1 MSEYKCRTS
10 LDRVQ
15 AGLTLIEVLVSVVIL
30 LVGLLGLAALMAS
43 SQKAESESYQRAQA
57 LLLLRDMVERINA
70 NRGVAECYAI
80 TTDVTAG
87 TPYLGVG
94 ADLSTIACGVGS
106 TTANERAVEDITE
119 WSGLL
124 DGATETAGGN
134 VGAMVGARGCVTLD
148 NAATRTYTVSVAWQG
163 MTPTKAPDAAL
174 NCGKDLYGD
183 EKLRRII
190 SVPLRLANLE

>member
-1 MSEYKCRTS
+1 MNMNTRPASCNR
-10 LDRVQ
+10 LQ

-30 LVGLLGLAALMAS
+30 LVGLLGLAALMTS

-70 NRGVAECYAI
+70 NRGVVECYRF
-80 TTDVTAG
+80 TTDANAG

-94 ADLSTIACGVGS
+94 ADLTGLDCGVGS
-106 TTANERAVEDITE
+106 ATARSRAVQDLTE

-124 DGATETAGGN
+124 EGASETAGGN

-148 NAATRTYTVSVAWQG
+148 NASTRTYTVSVAWQG
-163 MTPTKAPDAAL
+163 MTATKAPDAAL

-183 EKLRRII
+183 EKLRRVI
-190 SVPLRLANLE
+190 SVPLRLANLD